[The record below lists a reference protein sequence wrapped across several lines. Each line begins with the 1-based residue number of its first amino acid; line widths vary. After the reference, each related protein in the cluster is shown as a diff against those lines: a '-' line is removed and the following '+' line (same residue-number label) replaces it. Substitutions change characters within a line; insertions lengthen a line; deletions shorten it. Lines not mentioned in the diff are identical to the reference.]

1 MFNENANNE
10 SNINNFF
17 HSFERIM
24 VLFYLLLSFI
34 LNIIIV
40 ISICLIKNKKIS
52 IIMRIASSILGIN
65 FINIFTYS
73 FQWVL
78 SNNEISNGV
87 FQIEL
92 LLVEKSKK
100 SNTFYACNLQSFFLL
115 FTSLSQDYLIILL
128 FFIVYKNE
136 IIKPSFI
143 NVYIVYSIIFPI
155 IISII
160 FLCFKAF
167 GINDDFCFIKKYEK
181 KNSDNYK
188 VFDAYKIYYIIIYF
202 IRGINFSVIVF
213 LLIKIILY
221 IKKEKSLSYI
231 INKLSMLF
239 IQLFKLFIILIYR
252 ITSMFYLS
260 NPLRIIYII
269 FSTIDGLLIPLAF
282 SFSNDIYSIF
292 CRKIKSRRNTETEKD
307 FFEETKMPNASIL
320 PNDDLKCSIFNSNNF
335 DLSF

>member
-1 MFNENANNE
+1 MINESANNE
-10 SNINNFF
+10 SNIDNFF

-24 VLFYLLLSFI
+24 VLFYLLLCFI
-34 LNIIIV
+34 LNIIII

-65 FINIFTYS
+65 FIHLFTYS

-78 SNNEISNGV
+78 SYKELTNDV

-92 LLVEKSKK
+92 LLVEN
-100 SNTFYACNLQSFFLL
+100 SNNFFACNLQSFFLL

-143 NVYIVYSIIFPI
+143 NVYILGSIIFPI

-160 FLCFKAF
+160 FLCFRAF
-167 GINDDFCFIKKYEK
+167 GINDDFCFIKKYEQ
-181 KNSDNYK
+181 NINTVNYK
-188 VFDAYKIYYIIIYF
+188 LFKNYFIYYIIIYF
-202 IRGINFSVIVF
+202 IRGINFSVIVI

-231 INKLSMLF
+231 VNKLSMLI

-252 ITSMFYLS
+252 ITSIFYLS
-260 NPLRIIYII
+260 YPIRILYIV
-269 FSTIDGLLIPLAF
+269 FSTIDGLLIPLSF

-292 CRKIKSRRNTETEKD
+292 CRKIQSRRNTETEKD
-307 FFEETKMPNASIL
+307 FFDETKMPNASIL
-320 PNDDLKCSIFNSNNF
+320 PNDDIKCSIFNSNNF

>member
-1 MFNENANNE
+1 MLNENGNNE
-10 SNINNFF
+10 SNGNFF
-17 HSFERIM
+17 HSFERVM
-24 VLFYLLLSFI
+24 VLLYLLLSFI

-65 FINIFTYS
+65 FINIFSYS

-78 SNNEISNGV
+78 SNKQTIEDT
-87 FQIEL
+87 FQIKL
-92 LLVEKSKK
+92 LLVEK
-100 SNTFYACNLQSFFLL
+100 SNTFYACNIQSFFLL

-143 NVYIVYSIIFPI
+143 NVYIVSSIIIPI
-155 IISII
+155 VISTI
-160 FLCFKAF
+160 FLCLKAF
-167 GINDDFCFIKKYEK
+167 GVNDDFCFIKKYEYIDSEYK
-181 KNSDNYK
+181 ILNS
-188 VFDAYKIYYIIIYF
+188 YKIYYIIIYF

-213 LLIKIILY
+213 LLVKIILY
-221 IKKEKSLSYI
+221 IKKEKSFSYI

-239 IQLFKLFIILIYR
+239 IQLFKLFIILLYR
-252 ITSMFYLS
+252 ITSIFYL
-260 NPLRIIYII
+260 NYPLRIIYII
-269 FSTIDGLLIPLAF
+269 LSTIDGLLIPLAF

-292 CRKIKSRRNTETEKD
+292 CRKVKSRRNTETEKD
-307 FFEETKMPNASIL
+307 FEETKFPNISIL
-320 PNDDLKCSIFNSNNF
+320 PNDDIKNSVFNSNNF